1 MRALRF
7 LKNTPCAL
15 LLAAQLIALL
25 AYPFLDDTF
34 IGRSLL
40 AVFGLLVLILTVI
53 AVRNTPTLWWV
64 SVTLAVPALLL
75 LAVQAATANSDLVPY
90 SAGFEAALYFYAAF
104 SMIRYML
111 ADDKVTTDEMFA
123 IATVFTLLAW
133 AFAYVYVVL
142 QAVDPGAFTDSPDPE
157 AARTWVELLYLS
169 FTTLSS
175 TGMSDVIP
183 LSGHARSIGMIEQVA
198 GVFYIA
204 MIVTRLVGLNA
215 LKVGSKR

>member
-15 LLAAQLIALL
+15 LLLAQLIGVL
-25 AYPFLDDTF
+25 AYPFMADNVV
-34 IGRSLL
+34 GRSML
-40 AVFGLLVLILTVI
+40 AVFGLLVLGITVL

-64 SVTLAVPALLL
+64 SVTLAVPALVLL
-75 LAVQAATANSDLVPY
+75 VAQAVTADAGLVPY

-104 SMIRYML
+104 SMLRYML
-111 ADDKVTTDEMFA
+111 ADDKVTTDEIFA
-123 IATVFTLLAW
+123 IGAVFTLLAW
-133 AFAYVYVVL
+133 AFAYVYVVV
-142 QAVDPGAFTDSPDPE
+142 QAIDPGAFTAGAEPGT
-157 AARTWVELLYLS
+157 ARTWVELLYLS

-175 TGMSDVIP
+175 TGLSDVLP
-183 LSGHARSIGMIEQVA
+183 VSGHARSIGMIEQVA

-215 LKVGSKR
+215 LRMGSRR